1 MGIAIENMP
10 DITQKRFCCKAEE
23 LCALVDAF
31 NNPLVGC
38 CWDTGHGMIS
48 GDDQYEAL
56 TLLGHRV
63 KALHIDDNYGTARDV
78 HLLPYEGLIDWSK
91 VMRALR
97 EIGYD
102 HDFAFEHALNP
113 TPHAVMPA
121 QLRYMCALGREML
134 SNM

>member
-1 MGIAIENMP
+1 MRKASAISASISSPWKNWL
-10 DITQKRFCCKAEE
+10 ASWAW
-23 LCALVDAF
+23 ALPLKTCPTSRKSAF
-31 NNPLVGC
+31 AARRRSC
-38 CWDTGHGMIS
+38 
-48 GDDQYEAL
+48 DDQYEAL

-91 VMRALR
+91 VLRALH
-97 EIGYD
+97 EIGYE